1 MIEACSEL
9 LSIFVCSPN
18 EYKDVFGVYYQSFK
32 KYWPDCPFELT
43 LATNDQEYID
53 IHVINNW
60 ITGDSWTERALPVL
74 NQISSKYVLLMCDDI
89 FFSNSVDNDAVYK
102 ILEFMEENSIN
113 FYRLKPHVSKKCAS
127 EELELYY
134 VHKQMPYG
142 KNLQMGI
149 YNRKYLLEQ
158 LGDGTLSAWD
168 IEAKWNKD
176 ATEAPDEYFEDVIS
190 SKTEVIK
197 VLHGIVKGRWLPTVR
212 KKLIASGVLIDS
224 SRECLSLHGEVKYN
238 LITVISERLNPK
250 VRLKLKKM
258 FSSFGMK
265 FTGKN

>member
-1 MIEACSEL
+1 MEACSEL

-43 LATNDQEYID
+43 LATNNQEYID

-89 FFSNSVDNDAVYK
+89 FFSNSVDNYAVYK

-168 IEAKWNKD
+168 IEAKWNQD

-212 KKLIASGVLIDS
+212 KKLIASGVFIDS
-224 SRECLSLHGEVKYN
+224 LRECLSLHEEVKYN